1 MHNQKLD
8 SYRSIHVG
16 VEQKYWPFNLV
27 KPIHKNEYPIRRYH
41 LIWFMQIQVCS
52 DFAVCFQYVS
62 QLLGKYL
69 YRSWCLVYSN
79 YVNFVMGYNPKVYIY
94 IYIYIYPFTKSLN
107 SAHIFDIF
115 VVKPISLFKFISYF
129 FHKNTIKLIFI

>member
-1 MHNQKLD
+1 MFFFIYNTISLLIMHNQKLD

-27 KPIHKNEYPIRRYH
+27 KLIHKNEYPIRRYH

-79 YVNFVMGYNPKVYIY
+79 YVNFVMGYNPKVFIY
-94 IYIYIYPFTKSLN
+94 IYISI
-107 SAHIFDIF
+107 HQ
-115 VVKPISLFKFISYF
+115 KFEFSTYF
-129 FHKNTIKLIFI
+129 WYFCCQTNFFI